1 MDLFAIQVAGVPLAI
16 VLLMGLILAL
26 LFTASLNLVVS
37 DGSRRQRDKRIGRM
51 VKRVRHDTDAEKAA
65 AITTVRRQDSSSG
78 FDRIASRLL
87 PNPEVMRQRLA
98 RTGRSISIGGYILIC
113 TLIFALV
120 SGAVYV
126 FADLSPLLCV
136 PIGLII
142 GLGVPHIVVGTMIR
156 NRRQRFLSLFP
167 EAIDLIVRGVK
178 SGMPV
183 TESLRTVAAEIE
195 DPVGVEFR
203 TVNDQLNLG
212 TSLERALWDIAERL
226 DIPEFRFFVV
236 SLSVQAETGG
246 NLAETLENLSDILRK
261 RRAAKMKVRALS
273 SEARASAL
281 IIGVLPFLMFGILF
295 TINPEYMGTLL
306 DDVRG
311 QIMLGIGLS
320 WMGMGFLIMKRM
332 VTFEI

>member
-26 LFTASLNLVVS
+26 LFAASLSLVLS

-51 VKRVRHDTDAEKAA
+51 VKRVRLDTEAEKAA
-65 AITTVRRQDSSSG
+65 AITTLRRQNDDTG

-87 PNPEVMRQRLA
+87 PNPDVMRQRLG
-98 RTGRSISIGGYILIC
+98 RTGRSISIGGYLLIC
-113 TLIFALV
+113 AVITGLVAGALN
-120 SGAVYV
+120 V
-126 FADLSPLLCV
+126 FAGLTPILCL
-136 PIGLII
+136 PIGLIV

-156 NRRQRFLSLFP
+156 NRRQRFLSMFP

-183 TESLRTVAAEIE
+183 TESIRTVAAEIE
-195 DPVGVEFR
+195 DPVGTEFR
-203 TVNDQLNLG
+203 SINDQLNLG
-212 TSLERALWDIAERL
+212 TSLDRAMMDVAERL

-295 TINPEYMGTLL
+295 TVNPEYMGTLL
-306 DDVRG
+306 EDVRG
-311 QIMLGIGLS
+311 QVMLGVGLT
-320 WMGMGFLIMKRM
+320 WMSLGFLIMKRM